1 MGSVDS
7 ECLSNC
13 KIIGNRIGII
23 KTKIK
28 LAKVSCTLL
37 FKSKKASIEA
47 TTSH

>member
-1 MGSVDS
+1 MYND
-7 ECLSNC
+7 ECCSINC
-13 KIIGNRIGII
+13 KIIEKGKRNDLYEN
-23 KTKIK
+23 K